1 MWNGIIAK
9 TVGSRYEVEC
19 NKSTNTVT
27 IINNGKQKQVYNFPK
42 MYLAINFY
50 AKLKKVKDIKEADL
64 LYQYQSQV

>member
-27 IINNGKQKQVYNFPK
+27 IINNGKRKQTYCFSK

-50 AKLKKVKDIKEADL
+50 AKLKKVKDVKEADSIYLQL
-64 LYQYQSQV
+64 L